1 MAIRVTVS
9 FQQSGPISEI
19 VRIAQLAESLGFD
32 GLWLNDAQSHWREV
46 YVSLGAI
53 GAATSRIELG
63 PGVTNVSTRHLSVTA
78 SAIYS
83 LDELTGG
90 RARMGIGSGAAA
102 VTDIGN
108 KPARR
113 ADLSRA
119 VATLR
124 ELWAGRE
131 AVFDGARFQL
141 EYAVSSPRSIPV
153 YLSSSAPRMSRLAG
167 EIADGMLCN
176 VGVESRAIEA
186 ALFNMQEGARAAG
199 RNPNDRRAAA
209 RIPACISDDPEAKR
223 YVRARVGVSAMR
235 RAASDFDETDRR
247 TMEKIRQA
255 YDPREHLRLDAA
267 YAARVTDSLIE
278 KFALAGRPEE
288 CLERLRAIA
297 KTGVDELNLAF
308 MHPDTE
314 TLLRIFAERIM
325 SRI

>member
-1 MAIRVTVS
+1 MAIRVSVS
-9 FQQSGPISEI
+9 FQQSGPISEV

-32 GLWLNDAQSHWREV
+32 GLWLNDAQSHWRDV

-63 PGVTNVSTRHLSVTA
+63 PGVTNVATRHLSVTA

-102 VTDIGN
+102 VTDIGH
-108 KPARR
+108 KPATR
-113 ADLSRA
+113 ADLGRA

-131 AVFDGARFQL
+131 VVFDSARFQL

-153 YLSSSAPRMSRLAG
+153 YLSSSASRMSQLAG
-167 EIADGMLCN
+167 EIADGILCN

-186 ALFNMQEGARAAG
+186 ALSDMQEGARAAG
-199 RNPNDRRAAA
+199 RNPGRVVA

-223 YVRARVGVSAMR
+223 YVRARVGVASMR
-235 RAASDFDETDRR
+235 RAVSNFDEADRQ
-247 TMEKIRQA
+247 TVEKIRQA

-267 YAARVTDSLIE
+267 YAAQVTDSLIE
-278 KFALAGRPEE
+278 KFALAGRPED

-297 KTGVDELNLAF
+297 KTGVNELNLAF

-314 TLLRIFAERIM
+314 SLLRIFAERVM
-325 SRI
+325 SRF

>member
-1 MAIRVTVS
+1 MAIRISVS
-9 FQQSGPISEI
+9 FQQSGPISEV

-32 GLWLNDAQSHWREV
+32 GLWLNDAQSHWRDV

-63 PGVTNVSTRHLSVTA
+63 TGVTNVSTRHLSVTA

-90 RARMGIGSGAAA
+90 RTRMGVGIGAAA
-102 VTDIGN
+102 VTDIGHQ
-108 KPARR
+108 PARR
-113 ADLSRA
+113 ADLGRA
-119 VATLR
+119 VATVR

-131 AVFDGARFQL
+131 VVFDSTRFHL

-153 YLSSSAPRMSRLAG
+153 YISSSASRMSRLAG

-176 VGVESRAIEA
+176 VGVEARAIKG
-186 ALFNMQEGARAAG
+186 ALSDMQEGARAVG
-199 RNPNDRRAAA
+199 RDPSNTRVAA

-223 YVRARVGVSAMR
+223 YVRARVGVACMR
-235 RAASDFDETDRR
+235 RAASDFDEADRQ
-247 TMEKIRQA
+247 TLEKIRQA

-267 YAARVTDSLIE
+267 YAAQVTDSMIE

-288 CLERLRAIA
+288 CLERLRVIA
-297 KTGVDELNLAF
+297 KTGIEELNLAF
-308 MHPDTE
+308 MHRDTE
-314 TLLRIFAERIM
+314 TLLRIFAKRIM
-325 SRI
+325 SRF